1 MLENC
6 FSHLGTDDK
15 VFNKMVLE
23 QAISN
28 LGKVNWV
35 HVSQRTLG
43 KFFKR
48 SKDTNIKIKKSKH
61 NLKIVTIFFYFGK
74 EEDFLKF
81 KI

>member
-1 MLENC
+1 MLEKC
-6 FSHLGTDDK
+6 FSHLGTNDK

-28 LGKVNWV
+28 LGKENWV

-48 SKDTNIKIKKSKH
+48 SKDTNIKI
-61 NLKIVTIFFYFGK
+61 NQNII
-74 EEDFLKF
+74 
-81 KI
+81 